1 MPNESTSSYEDRKK
15 ISEKTVQREAQP
27 PFLLWGMDLIQ
38 GKTLLRN
45 LSFMWN
51 IYQSVC
57 KGFLNILAR
66 APQFF
71 QKWGKGP
78 PLPPKKKIL

>member
-1 MPNESTSSYEDRKK
+1 MGDDMPNESTSSYEDRKK

-45 LSFMWN
+45 LRFM
-51 IYQSVC
+51 
-57 KGFLNILAR
+57 
-66 APQFF
+66 
-71 QKWGKGP
+71 
-78 PLPPKKKIL
+78 